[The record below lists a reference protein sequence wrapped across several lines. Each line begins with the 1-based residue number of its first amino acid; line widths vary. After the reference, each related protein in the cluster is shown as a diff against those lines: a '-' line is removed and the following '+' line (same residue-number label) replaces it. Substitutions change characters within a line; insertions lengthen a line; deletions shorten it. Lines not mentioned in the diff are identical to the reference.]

1 MTIMVDGVNYE
12 DFARLPGEVEKF
24 ISDYNTNEDLKK
36 RTFFH
41 KLPGD
46 NIITDLGSYSGTDTV
61 SREDS
66 NIIGPKLPED
76 CVDDKI
82 EVLKFSNGKMVSKHN
97 FYLYYTIL
105 GQKAGRRRRTNRKK
119 SKRRKTKRRKS
130 TRRR

>member
-1 MTIMVDGVNYE
+1 M
-12 DFARLPGEVEKF
+12 EKF
-24 ISDYNTNEDLKK
+24 IRDYNTNEDFKK
-36 RTFFH
+36 STFIH

-46 NIITDLGSYSGTDTV
+46 NITDLGRYSGADTV

-76 CVDDKI
+76 YVGDDKI
-82 EVLKFSNGKMVSKHN
+82 KVLKFSHGKMVSKHN
-97 FYLYYTIL
+97 FYLYYTTTTS
-105 GQKAGRRRRTNRKK
+105 GGRRRKTNRKK